1 MLGAETMAQPSM
13 KRMRDPI
20 GPDRAAASHRGD
32 AAFPER
38 LAKGRTPGDALSGRR
53 ARRTFTALAMGLLV
67 AAWAGQAQAQEIR
80 YFRIG
85 TGAPETSYFPIGGVI
100 ASAVSN
106 PPGAR
111 ACDKGGSC
119 GVPGLIALA
128 QTTNGSI
135 DNLNQIAAG
144 SLDSGLCQANIA
156 AAAANGKPPF
166 DGDHAMPGL
175 RAIANLYQEGVH
187 VVVHA
192 DAKIDSVGDL
202 KGLRVAIGENGSDAA
217 VTSLL
222 VLGAYGLTEKRIKPA
237 YLSLAD
243 AAPKFVNGEIDAIIA
258 LGSYP
263 VPAIVDLAG
272 ATPIKLVAIDDAK
285 AEALRETAPYLTV
298 DLIPA
303 GAYQGVESTVTLG
316 VGALWVVD
324 ENLDPE
330 LVYQLTRALW
340 HSSTRRLLDQAGP
353 VGQKIR
359 LDAALLRLPIPLHP
373 GAERYYAEL
382 GKAPT
387 GSSN

>member
-1 MLGAETMAQPSM
+1 MRSGFVLASFVAGFLLTGLTGGALGQ
-13 KRMRDPI
+13 D
-20 GPDRAAASHRGD
+20 
-32 AAFPER
+32 
-38 LAKGRTPGDALSGRR
+38 
-53 ARRTFTALAMGLLV
+53 
-67 AAWAGQAQAQEIR
+67 IR

-111 ACDKGGSC
+111 ECDQGGSC

-144 SLDSGLCQANIA
+144 SLDSGLCQADIA
-156 AAAANGKPPF
+156 AAAANGRPPF

-175 RAIANLYQEGVH
+175 RAIASLYQEGVH

-192 DAKIDSVGDL
+192 DAAIDSVGDL
-202 KGLRVAIGENGSDAA
+202 KGRRVAIGEKGSDAA
-217 VTSLL
+217 ATSLL

-237 YLSLAD
+237 YLNLAD
-243 AAPKFVNGEIDAIIA
+243 AAQKFAAGEIDAIIA

-263 VPAIVDLAG
+263 IPAIVDLAVE
-272 ATPIKLVAIDDAK
+272 TPIKLVAVNDDK
-285 AEALRETAPYLTV
+285 AAALRETAPYLTV

-303 GAYQGVESTVTLG
+303 GAYQGVGSTVTLG

-324 ENLDPE
+324 EKLDPD

-340 HSSTRRLLDQAGP
+340 HSSTRQLLDQAGP
-353 VGQKIR
+353 VGQKIK

-373 GAERYYAEL
+373 GAERFYAEL
-382 GKAPT
+382 GKAPA

>member
-1 MLGAETMAQPSM
+1 
-13 KRMRDPI
+13 MRDPI
-20 GPDRAAASHRGD
+20 EPDQAAASRRGD
-32 AAFPER
+32 AAFLDPHANHRARRGAR
-38 LAKGRTPGDALSGRR
+38 LGMGTGFARAGFAVGLVLTALAGDAL
-53 ARRTFTALAMGLLV
+53 
-67 AAWAGQAQAQEIR
+67 GQDLR

-111 ACDKGGSC
+111 DCDRGGSC

-144 SLDSGLCQANIA
+144 TLDSGLCQADIA
-156 AAAANGKPPF
+156 AAAANGRPPF
-166 DGDHAMPGL
+166 DGDRAIPGL

-192 DAKIDSVGDL
+192 DAAIDSVGDL
-202 KGLRVAIGENGSDAA
+202 KGRRVAIGEKGSDAA
-217 VTSLL
+217 ATSLL

-237 YLSLAD
+237 YLNLAD
-243 AAPKFVNGEIDAIIA
+243 AAQKFAAREIDAIITV
-258 LGSYP
+258 GSYP
-263 VPAIVDLAG
+263 IPAIVDLASEV
-272 ATPIKLVAIDDAK
+272 PIKLVAINDDRAQ
-285 AEALRETAPYLTV
+285 ALRETAPYLTV

-303 GAYQGVESTVTLG
+303 GAYEGVGSTVTLG
-316 VGALWVVD
+316 IGALWVVD
-324 ENLDPE
+324 EKLDAE
-330 LVYQLTRALW
+330 LVYELTRALW
-340 HSSTRRLLDQAGP
+340 HNSTRRLLDQAGP
-353 VGQKIR
+353 VGQKIK

-382 GKAPT
+382 GKAPA

>member
-1 MLGAETMAQPSM
+1 M
-13 KRMRDPI
+13 KRVRDPI
-20 GPDRAAASHRGD
+20 EPDRAAVSRRGD
-32 AAFPER
+32 AAVTDRLTER
-38 LAKGRTPGDALSGRR
+38 DSRAVASHGRA
-53 ARRTFTALAMGLLV
+53 ARRKLAALAVGLLLAIATDQ
-67 AAWAGQAQAQEIR
+67 AAAQDIR

-85 TGAPETSYFPIGGVI
+85 TGAPETSYFPIGAII
-100 ASAVSN
+100 ASAISN

-111 ACDKGGSC
+111 DCDKGGSC

-144 SLDSGLCQANIA
+144 SLDSGLCQADIA

-187 VVVHA
+187 VVVHG
-192 DAKIDSVGDL
+192 DAKIDSVADL
-202 KGLRVAIGENGSDAA
+202 KGLRVAIGEKGSDAA
-217 VTSLL
+217 ATSLL

-237 YLSLAD
+237 YLSLVD
-243 AAPKFVNGEIDAIIA
+243 AVPKFASGEIDAIIA

-263 VPAIVDLAG
+263 VPAIVDLADT
-272 ATPIKLVAIDDAK
+272 TPIKLVAIDDDK
-285 AEALRETAPYLTV
+285 AAALREAAPYLTV

-303 GAYQGVESTVTLG
+303 GAYQGVGSTVTLG
-316 VGALWVVD
+316 IGALWVVD
-324 ENLDPE
+324 ENLDPD
-330 LVYQLTRALW
+330 LVYQLARALW

-353 VGQKIR
+353 VGQKIK

-382 GKAPT
+382 GKAPL

>member
-1 MLGAETMAQPSM
+1 M
-13 KRMRDPI
+13 KRVRDPI
-20 GPDRAAASHRGD
+20 EPDRAAASCRGD
-32 AAFPER
+32 AAFKDRLTER
-38 LAKGRTPGDALSGRR
+38 HWRPHASRGRAAWRTLA
-53 ARRTFTALAMGLLV
+53 ALAVGWLL
-67 AAWAGQAQAQEIR
+67 AIPTGQATAQDIL

-85 TGAPETSYFPIGGVI
+85 TGAPETSYFPIGAII
-100 ASAVSN
+100 ASAISN

-111 ACDKGGSC
+111 DCDKGGSC

-128 QTTNGSI
+128 QTTDGSI

-144 SLDSGLCQANIA
+144 SLDSGLCRADIA
-156 AAAANGKPPF
+156 AAAATGKPPF
-166 DGDHAMPGL
+166 DRDHAMPGL

-192 DAKIDSVGDL
+192 DAKIDSVADL
-202 KGLRVAIGENGSDAA
+202 KGLRVAIGEKGSDAA
-217 VTSLL
+217 ATSLL

-243 AAPKFVNGEIDAIIA
+243 AAPKFASGEIDAIIA

-263 VPAIVDLAG
+263 IPAIVDLAD
-272 ATPIKLVAIDDAK
+272 AAPIKLVAIDDDK
-285 AEALRETAPYLTV
+285 AAALRETAPYLTV

-303 GAYQGVESTVTLG
+303 GAYQSVDSTVTLG
-316 VGALWVVD
+316 IGALWVVD
-324 ENLDPE
+324 ENLDPD

>member
-1 MLGAETMAQPSM
+1 MGTGFA
-13 KRMRDPI
+13 
-20 GPDRAAASHRGD
+20 RAGFAVGLVLTA
-32 AAFPER
+32 
-38 LAKGRTPGDALSGRR
+38 LAGDAL
-53 ARRTFTALAMGLLV
+53 
-67 AAWAGQAQAQEIR
+67 GQDLR

-111 ACDKGGSC
+111 DCDRGGSC

-144 SLDSGLCQANIA
+144 TLDSGLCQADIA
-156 AAAANGKPPF
+156 AAAANGRPPF
-166 DGDHAMPGL
+166 DGDRAIPGL

-192 DAKIDSVGDL
+192 DAAIDSVGDL
-202 KGLRVAIGENGSDAA
+202 KGRRVAIGEKGSDAA
-217 VTSLL
+217 ATSLL

-237 YLSLAD
+237 YLNLAD
-243 AAPKFVNGEIDAIIA
+243 AAQKFAAREIDAIITV
-258 LGSYP
+258 GSYP
-263 VPAIVDLAG
+263 IPAIVDLASEV
-272 ATPIKLVAIDDAK
+272 PIKLVAINDDRAQ
-285 AEALRETAPYLTV
+285 ALRETAPYLTV

-303 GAYQGVESTVTLG
+303 GAYEGVGSTVTLG
-316 VGALWVVD
+316 IGALWVVD
-324 ENLDPE
+324 EKLDAE
-330 LVYQLTRALW
+330 LVYELTRALW
-340 HSSTRRLLDQAGP
+340 HNSTRRLLDQAGP
-353 VGQKIR
+353 VGQKIK

-373 GAERYYAEL
+373 GAERFYAEL
-382 GKAPT
+382 GKAPA

>member
-1 MLGAETMAQPSM
+1 M

-20 GPDRAAASHRGD
+20 EPGRAAASHRGD
-32 AAFPER
+32 AAIPER
-38 LAKGRTPGDALSGRR
+38 LARRQRRRDASCGGA
-53 ARRTFTALAMGLLV
+53 ARRTLAALAVGLLL
-67 AAWAGQAQAQEIR
+67 AALAGQAQAQDIR

-85 TGAPETSYFPIGGVI
+85 TGAPDTSYFPIGGVI

-111 ACDKGGSC
+111 ECDKGGSC

-144 SLDSGLCQANIA
+144 SLDSGLCQADIA

-166 DGDHAMPGL
+166 AGDRAMPGL

-192 DAKIDSVGDL
+192 DAKIDSVRNL
-202 KGLRVAIGENGSDAA
+202 KGLRVAIGEKGSDAA
-217 VTSLL
+217 ATSLL

-243 AAPKFVNGEIDAIIA
+243 AAPKFANGEIDAIIA

-263 VPAIVDLAG
+263 IPAIADLAR
-272 ATPIKLVAIDDAK
+272 ATPIKLVAINDDK
-285 AEALRETAPYLTV
+285 AEALRESAPYLTV

-303 GAYQGVESTVTLG
+303 GAYQGVDSTVTLG

-324 ENLDPE
+324 QNLDSE

-373 GAERYYAEL
+373 GAERFYAEL
-382 GKAPT
+382 GKAPV

>member
-1 MLGAETMAQPSM
+1 
-13 KRMRDPI
+13 MRDPI
-20 GPDRAAASHRGD
+20 EPDQAAASRRGD
-32 AAFPER
+32 AAFLDIQAHR
-38 LAKGRTPGDALSGRR
+38 HACRGARFGLRSGFVLAGFAAGFLLTALAGDAL
-53 ARRTFTALAMGLLV
+53 
-67 AAWAGQAQAQEIR
+67 GQDLR

-111 ACDKGGSC
+111 DCDQGGSC

-135 DNLNQIAAG
+135 DNLSQIAAG
-144 SLDSGLCQANIA
+144 NLDSGLCQADIA
-156 AAAANGKPPF
+156 AAAANGRPPF
-166 DGDHAMPGL
+166 DGDRAMPGL

-192 DAKIDSVGDL
+192 DAAIDSVGDL
-202 KGLRVAIGENGSDAA
+202 KGRRVAIGEKGSDAA
-217 VTSLL
+217 ATSLL

-237 YLSLAD
+237 YLNLAD
-243 AAPKFVNGEIDAIIA
+243 AAQKFAAGEIDAIIT

-263 VPAIVDLAG
+263 IPTIVDLAG
-272 ATPIKLVAIDDAK
+272 ETPIKLVAVNDDK
-285 AEALRETAPYLTV
+285 AAALRETAPYLTV

-303 GAYQGVESTVTLG
+303 GAYVGVDSTVTLG
-316 VGALWVVD
+316 IGALWVVD
-324 ENLDPE
+324 EKLDPE
-330 LVYQLTRALW
+330 LVYKLTRALW
-340 HSSTRRLLDQAGP
+340 HNSTRQLLDQAGP
-353 VGQKIR
+353 VGQKIK

-373 GAERYYAEL
+373 GAARYYAEL
-382 GKAPT
+382 GEAPA